1 MRYFQLLCVSALSSS
16 LLACGGGGSGG
27 TSGTT
32 TVTPNP
38 MTQTLQTNPTANYA
52 QDSVQRTVFSLIN
65 AQRSQCHFGTLNQ
78 HVALDLAAT
87 NHAKYLV
94 FNGFSTAHDE
104 VAGQPLFTGL
114 TPQAQAL
121 SAGYSANPDAF
132 SAQLVT
138 VSDLIPNSDAA
149 QLAAWK
155 TSQAEQSV
163 RSLLSA
169 PYHLSGM
176 MVGARELGI
185 AQVLSTDVP
194 NAPANRLAFNL
205 FLASATGAGIQQAPD
220 TQVSSYPCAGVTGT
234 QTGLF
239 NENPN
244 PIPNASGSSSLS
256 AGQPVLI
263 HAPVGQV
270 LTISDYVMTNANDVA
285 VTAALLT
292 HANPQHNPSGFPAD
306 ANAQL
311 ASNEAVILPLAPLT
325 ANTTYHVV
333 VNGTRKAG
341 TASPVAFQ
349 LDFRFTTGSGNA
361 SPTL

>member
-1 MRYFQLLCVSALSSS
+1 MRNFQLLYIGALSCS
-16 LLACGGGGSGG
+16 LVACGGGSSG
-27 TSGTT
+27 TSGSTT
-32 TVTPNP
+32 ITLNP
-38 MTQTLQTNPTANYA
+38 VTQTLQTNPTANYA
-52 QDSVQRTVFSLIN
+52 QDSVPRAVFSLIN
-65 AQRSQCHFGTLNQ
+65 AQRGQCHFGTLNQ
-78 HVALDLAAT
+78 HVSLDLAAE

-121 SAGYSANPDAF
+121 SAGYSAHPDAF

-138 VSDLIPNSDAA
+138 VTDLIPNNSDAA
-149 QLAAWK
+149 QFAAWK

-169 PYHLSGM
+169 PYHLSGV
-176 MVGARELGI
+176 MVGAREVGI
-185 AQVLSTDVP
+185 AQVLSTEVA

-205 FLASATGAGIQQAPD
+205 FLASAAGAGIQQAPD

-244 PIPNASGSSSLS
+244 PIPNAAGSSSLS

-263 HAPVGQV
+263 HAPMGQV
-270 LTISDYVMTNANDVA
+270 LTLLDYVVTDANDVA
-285 VTAALLT
+285 VSTVLLT